1 MIDDSVPPRPAA
13 SPEDASDSL
22 EQRVHE
28 LEALALDQ
36 GIVFNQEV
44 IRLLASLQFLKAQ
57 PAVEYSGALLAAHDT
72 ADRYAH
78 FTRLTVLPP
87 PRCLTT
93 PRCSCP
99 QVHAAVCTH
108 LRGMRPRLR
117 ARLVCGGCGQR
128 RGWRGR
134 RDGPRRSSRSSV
146 PHPSCAAP
154 LLEQRLGRRAK
165 TMCAHRFLPCTV
177 SPVPAAARS
186 VRRH

>member
-78 FTRLTVLPP
+78 STRRSVLPAVPHHATMLLSPGTCSSVRPPSRNAASP
-87 PRCLTT
+87 PRT
-93 PRCSCP
+93 
-99 QVHAAVCTH
+99 
-108 LRGMRPRLR
+108 PRLR
-117 ARLVCGGCGQR
+117 RLRPTPRLARTTRWTSAIFAIVCSTPLV
-128 RGWRGR
+128 
-134 RDGPRRSSRSSV
+134 RSAV
-146 PHPSCAAP
+146 A
-154 LLEQRLGRRAK
+154 
-165 TMCAHRFLPCTV
+165 
-177 SPVPAAARS
+177 
-186 VRRH
+186 